1 MIIDNIGKFYEFNS
15 KKLDGVSSLEWKIAF
30 KKCEKHLFFK
40 LMNKTKFGAHTT
52 ENLGIP
58 AKDYYLEYA
67 YSSIIDG
74 FWEWKEEFDL
84 PEQLIRIIDSRIST
98 VVKSFRD
105 AKKKD
110 EKREDEGKYPLKSTI
125 RSQDIENT
133 FYNLQS
139 EDEID
144 EDELIEIEKDYS
156 KIETFIEES
165 KGEDIKTFWECAK
178 EGYKRAEI
186 AEIMEITPKQLDK
199 VKEKFLRQ
207 VRKEIENNG
216 NQ

>member
-1 MIIDNIGKFYEFNS
+1 MIIDNLGNFYEFNS
-15 KKLDGVSSLEWKIAF
+15 KKLDKISSLEWKITI

-40 LMNKTKFGAHTT
+40 LMNKTKFGAHTV

-74 FWEWKEEFDL
+74 FWEWKDEFDL

-98 VVKSFRD
+98 VVKSFKD
-105 AKKKD
+105 AKEKD
-110 EKREDEGKYPLKSTI
+110 ERREEEGKCPLITTI

-133 FYNLQS
+133 FYSLQS

-144 EDELIEIEKDYS
+144 EYELIEIEKDYS
-156 KIETFIEES
+156 KIETYIEES
-165 KGEDIKTFWECAK
+165 KDEDIKTFWECAK
-178 EGYKRAEI
+178 EGYKRSEI
-186 AEIMEITPKQLDK
+186 AEIMGITPKQLDK